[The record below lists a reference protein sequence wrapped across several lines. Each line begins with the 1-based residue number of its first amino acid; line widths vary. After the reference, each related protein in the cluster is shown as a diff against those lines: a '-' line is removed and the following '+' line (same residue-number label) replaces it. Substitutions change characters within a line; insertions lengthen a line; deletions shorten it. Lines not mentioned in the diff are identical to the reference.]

1 MRRVPYDSLLRQ
13 ASLSYPSAQLKRN
26 AYGGMVGWPHWH
38 VIIWGRLVVNW
49 ILEKV
54 FSLLDSVFLSFL
66 RWGKNFPLFGELLL
80 TTTDM
85 LTNKNIEAFDKWI
98 ERAKNLNIPE
108 INSFINGVERD
119 MEAVR
124 NAIKYE
130 YSNGLVEGC
139 INKLKVIKRIMYGR
153 CSFETLKTKILQLEK
168 MRLFN

>member
-80 TTTDM
+80 TTT
-85 LTNKNIEAFDKWI
+85 LYTVSKHH
-98 ERAKNLNIPE
+98 
-108 INSFINGVERD
+108 
-119 MEAVR
+119 
-124 NAIKYE
+124 
-130 YSNGLVEGC
+130 
-139 INKLKVIKRIMYGR
+139 
-153 CSFETLKTKILQLEK
+153 Q
-168 MRLFN
+168 

>member
-66 RWGKNFPLFGELLL
+66 RWGKNFPLFGELLQSL
-80 TTTDM
+80 LAWLKKFLHFTHFAHF
-85 LTNKNIEAFDKWI
+85 LHFFKAFH
-98 ERAKNLNIPE
+98 N
-108 INSFINGVERD
+108 F
-119 MEAVR
+119 
-124 NAIKYE
+124 
-130 YSNGLVEGC
+130 
-139 INKLKVIKRIMYGR
+139 
-153 CSFETLKTKILQLEK
+153 
-168 MRLFN
+168 FNHFSMIVLHY

>member
-80 TTTDM
+80 TTT
-85 LTNKNIEAFDKWI
+85 
-98 ERAKNLNIPE
+98 P
-108 INSFINGVERD
+108 FINQ
-119 MEAVR
+119 
-124 NAIKYE
+124 
-130 YSNGLVEGC
+130 
-139 INKLKVIKRIMYGR
+139 KVIRFESYGSIAPVFKSLISIKHFFSLR
-153 CSFETLKTKILQLEK
+153 NKFIGIPVTAEDSYNINASTVIIGKDIT
-168 MRLFN
+168 

>member
-80 TTTDM
+80 TTTYY
-85 LTNKNIEAFDKWI
+85 KN
-98 ERAKNLNIPE
+98 
-108 INSFINGVERD
+108 
-119 MEAVR
+119 
-124 NAIKYE
+124 
-130 YSNGLVEGC
+130 
-139 INKLKVIKRIMYGR
+139 
-153 CSFETLKTKILQLEK
+153 
-168 MRLFN
+168 

>member
-80 TTTDM
+80 TTTTATVSGISHV
-85 LTNKNIEAFDKWI
+85 TNIHDSVHKI
-98 ERAKNLNIPE
+98 
-108 INSFINGVERD
+108 
-119 MEAVR
+119 
-124 NAIKYE
+124 
-130 YSNGLVEGC
+130 
-139 INKLKVIKRIMYGR
+139 GR
-153 CSFETLKTKILQLEK
+153 
-168 MRLFN
+168 